1 MDVGVGP
8 HGNSVAW
15 SKYATFEQL
24 EIPSTCANLHM
35 LIKVFVFYRKHLL
48 LYKIWL
54 RPWGSVLAK
63 EPRPGEVTQAE
74 GQDILASHWTAE
86 RDDLLTNLKQDVLSG
101 LVLARPEPR

>member
-1 MDVGVGP
+1 MDVDVGP

-48 LYKIWL
+48 LYELWL
-54 RPWGSVLAK
+54 EPWRSVLIAQPQWGK
-63 EPRPGEVTQAE
+63 VTQEE
-74 GQDILASHWTAE
+74 GRELMASLWTAE
-86 RDDLLTNLKQDVLSG
+86 
-101 LVLARPEPR
+101 